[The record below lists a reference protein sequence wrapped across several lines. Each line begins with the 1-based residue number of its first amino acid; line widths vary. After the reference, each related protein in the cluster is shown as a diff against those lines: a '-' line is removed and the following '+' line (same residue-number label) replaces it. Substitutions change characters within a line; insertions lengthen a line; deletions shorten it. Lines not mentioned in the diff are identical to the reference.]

1 MESDGSAG
9 SCILLVMHILLVIHI
24 NYNYLTIACKI
35 TKQYVHTCKNMII
48 MDNGTN
54 FTEVNFSKAVM

>member
-35 TKQYVHTCKNMII
+35 TKQYVHTCKNN
-48 MDNGTN
+48 DNGTN
-54 FTEVNFSKAVM
+54 FIEVNFSKAVM